1 MSRDA
6 GIERKGGGRGGG
18 VGVEELTVERV
29 LEAARAHLAQR
40 HVCTFAT
47 AHQDVPWAASAFYVA
62 RDLDIFTCQRKD
74 ARTLAQMLA
83 NPRTAFAVD
92 DRRAEAW
99 FQALGTARLVS
110 AEEEAW
116 ARRALERAAPEF
128 AGHFTNPEYPV
139 LQVRVEEFT
148 FADRGA
154 GIIPRR
160 RLRRE
165 GERWRFA

>member
-1 MSRDA
+1 MS
-6 GIERKGGGRGGG
+6 
-18 VGVEELTVERV
+18 VEDVTVERV
-29 LEAARAHLAQR
+29 LDAAREHLARR

-47 AHQDVPWAASAFYVA
+47 SHRDVPWAASAFYVA

-92 DRRAEAW
+92 DRKAEAW
-99 FQALGTARLVS
+99 FQALGTARPVS
-110 AEEEAW
+110 AEDEAW

-128 AGHFTNPEYPV
+128 VRHFTNPEYPV
-139 LQVRVEEFT
+139 LRVQVEEFT
-148 FADRGA
+148 FADRRA
-154 GIIPRR
+154 GVIPRR